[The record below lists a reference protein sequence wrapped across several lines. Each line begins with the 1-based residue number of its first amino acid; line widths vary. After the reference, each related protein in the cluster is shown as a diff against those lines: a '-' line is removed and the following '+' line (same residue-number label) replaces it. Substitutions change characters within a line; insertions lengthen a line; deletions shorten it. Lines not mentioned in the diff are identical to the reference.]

1 MSITDEL
8 ENAVDIVDLVQKY
21 TKIKKAWVN
30 YKAACPFPGHS
41 EKTPSF
47 VVSPA
52 KQLAYCFGC
61 HKWWG
66 PLKFIM
72 DIENCEFRES
82 MQILGGVTGIK
93 VWNADPEKIKLT
105 KSLYHIYKDATYY
118 YKQALTKYPEVKKE
132 LIDRWLNDELITQFE
147 FGYSDSWIELY
158 NFLKWKWY
166 EDKMIEDSQIFN
178 SVSQKKDKFINRII
192 FPIQNARW
200 DYIAFAGRIIGLG
213 EPKYLNSPAT
223 SIYDKS
229 SVLYGLFK
237 ARSAITKNDFVIITE
252 WYMDTIS
259 LVDAGFAN
267 TVAVSWT
274 ALTDKH
280 MTILKRLT
288 HKIYLCFD
296 WDKAWEKA
304 TKLSI
309 ENLKNKDLEIRVILL
324 PKWSDPDDYIKSW
337 WNFQELIEKAVSPI
351 WFLIQK
357 SDFNI
362 NSIDEKK
369 KFLKE
374 ILEVLKSYTSIIEK
388 DYYLKEIAIKLWLRE
403 DTVYEAFN
411 KTRLKKQFWIESTI
425 SKTDYSS
432 EDYAIWYILSS
443 PDNRKYI
450 KENIIFPEY
459 INPELQKFLDSWES
473 ALNNMELNTKER
485 YKALSMKIESTALE
499 QTNEVIWNTLDKL
512 VKKINLDTYKKAITS
527 LKEKM
532 NAWDNNAFWE
542 YSEIV
547 KKAKKMWLK

>member
-21 TKIKKAWVN
+21 TKIKKAGVN

-61 HKWWG
+61 HKGGG

-93 VWNADPEKIKLT
+93 VGNADPEKIKLT

-132 LIDRWLNDELITQFE
+132 LIDRGLNDELIAQFE
-147 FGYSDSWIELY
+147 FGYSDSGVELY
-158 NFLKWKWY
+158 NFLKGKGY

-192 FPIQNARW
+192 FPIQNARG
-200 DYIAFAGRIIGLG
+200 DYIAFAGRIIGKG

-252 WYMDTIS
+252 GYMDTIS
-259 LVDAGFAN
+259 LVDAGFKN
-267 TVAVSWT
+267 TVAVSGT

-296 WDKAWEKA
+296 GDTAGEKA

-324 PKWSDPDDYIKSW
+324 PKGSDPDDYIKSGG
-337 WNFQELIEKAVSPI
+337 NFQELIEKAVSPI
-351 WFLIQK
+351 GFLIQK
-357 SDFNI
+357 SNFNT

-388 DYYLKEIAIKLWLRE
+388 DYYLKEIAIKLGLRE
-403 DTVYEAFN
+403 NTVYEAFN
-411 KTRLKKQFWIESTI
+411 KTRLKKQFGIESTI

-432 EDYAIWYILSS
+432 EDYAIGYILSS
-443 PDNRKYI
+443 LDNLKYI
-450 KENIIFPEY
+450 KDHIIFPEY
-459 INPELQKFLDSWES
+459 INPELQKFLDSGES
-473 ALNNMELNTKER
+473 ALDNMELNSKER

-499 QTNEVIWNTLDKL
+499 QTNEVIGNTLDKL

-532 NAWDNNAFWE
+532 NAGDNNAFGE

-547 KKAKKMWLK
+547 KKAKKMGLK